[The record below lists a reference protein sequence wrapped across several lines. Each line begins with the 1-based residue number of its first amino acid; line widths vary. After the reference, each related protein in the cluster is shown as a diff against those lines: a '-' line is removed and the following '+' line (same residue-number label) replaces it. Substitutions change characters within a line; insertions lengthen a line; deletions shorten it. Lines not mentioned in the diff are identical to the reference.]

1 LNDIRCDSEAEGTE
15 GESEFCHKQGTG
27 AALLICEGGGI
38 GFEHTTEK
46 RDGKRK
52 DGEEEGERE
61 EDANW
66 DGYEQ
71 AIESSE
77 WAMFA

>member
-1 LNDIRCDSEAEGTE
+1 M
-15 GESEFCHKQGTG
+15 
-27 AALLICEGGGI
+27 ALLICEGGGI

-52 DGEEEGERE
+52 DGEEEEERE
-61 EDANW
+61 EDANR

-77 WAMFA
+77 WAMLA